1 MALLYRFVK
10 VNDRGNT
17 RVFSFVV
24 TKTVTR
30 DLHRDV
36 TTKEF
41 PYGFHR
47 WAVTFS
53 RNEKL
58 LGVYL
63 VWRSPSEHMR
73 LYIDFAFSLLNRDHF
88 SGNESFSG
96 KQIKFSKESPAQGNR
111 KFINVGS
118 LYERKFT
125 DSNGEFQLELTM
137 TNVRTVFEADLTVP
151 RPLKDDS
158 RLETS
163 NFTFGNFDWSV
174 TVQRSPEEPQRA
186 FAALRRLTGFEHKC
200 RVRYNLTLGDGEG
213 AAISGILEEV
223 SDREGRG
230 PGWSPR
236 NSLDDLC
243 PGGRL
248 KVICEMLAANTVSE
262 LAVGTVGGPMA
273 ASCYDRDRQ
282 GWSIE
287 TDTNGDFLRLK
298 VVYKDI
304 HNIPRNHIKHSEW
317 NLFIIRRHP
326 KGGYM
331 SPSLVARGP
340 FCNYYVHENHD
351 EGIMV
356 ETDVPVKE
364 LHSPG
369 SLFVD
374 DRHQVLVQLEW
385 LETVLLFQSTYH
397 KYDDIS
403 RVHNFQMR

>member
-10 VNDRGNT
+10 VHDRGNT

-63 VWRSPSEHMR
+63 VWKNPSEHVR

-125 DSNGEFQLELTM
+125 DANGEFQLELTM
-137 TNVRTVFEADLTVP
+137 TNVRTVFEADLGVP
-151 RPLKDDS
+151 RSLKEEA

-163 NFTFGNFDWSV
+163 FFTFGNFEWSV
-174 TVQRSPEEPQRA
+174 TVQRAAEDPQRVS
-186 FAALRRLTGFEHKC
+186 AALRRLTGFEHKC
-200 RVRYNLTLGDGEG
+200 RVRYNLTLGDGEA

-223 SDREGRG
+223 SDRDGRG
-230 PGWSPR
+230 PGSR
-236 NSLDDLC
+236 SSA
-243 PGGRL
+243 RL
-248 KVICEMLAANTVSE
+248 LMANTVGE
-262 LAVGTVGGPMA
+262 LVVGTLAAPASGP
-273 ASCYDRDRQ
+273 CHDRDRQ
-282 GWSIE
+282 AWTVE
-287 TDTNGDFLRLK
+287 ADTNGDFLRLK

-304 HNIPRNHIKHSEW
+304 HNIPRNHIK
-317 NLFIIRRHP
+317 
-326 KGGYM
+326 
-331 SPSLVARGP
+331 
-340 FCNYYVHENHD
+340 
-351 EGIMV
+351 
-356 ETDVPVKE
+356 
-364 LHSPG
+364 
-369 SLFVD
+369 
-374 DRHQVLVQLEW
+374 
-385 LETVLLFQSTYH
+385 
-397 KYDDIS
+397 
-403 RVHNFQMR
+403 